1 MPLLGPI
8 LGAFFRFMLV
18 KMLGGL
24 AKAFLFLLAFMVFRL
39 LALIGF
45 SYVIYK
51 GFDIYAQG
59 VLQKIMA
66 QFGHLPEFIL
76 QMLSM
81 AQFDVFLSIIFSAYV
96 LKFSIK
102 GASKITMLG

>member
-1 MPLLGPI
+1 
-8 LGAFFRFMLV
+8 MLV

-24 AKAFLFLLAFMVFRL
+24 AKALLFLLAFMVFRL

>member
-1 MPLLGPI
+1 MALPLVGPLLGV
-8 LGAFFRFMLV
+8 FFRFVLV
-18 KMLGGL
+18 QALGGL
-24 AKAFLFLLAFMVFRL
+24 AKALLFLLAFMVFRL

-66 QFGHLPEFIL
+66 KFGHLPEFIL

-81 AQFDVFLSIIFSAYV
+81 AQFDVFLSKLFIYF
-96 LKFSIK
+96 
-102 GASKITMLG
+102 